1 MKQFDK
7 YRMVDGVTPL
17 AARYFNKVWQDIDL
31 RLASLEEVKIAWQSA
46 VDEVVKFGLVRIDEL
61 INEPLQAVLALS
73 SQAER
78 TSSNLEQLRQLAES
92 RTAALAALIATLQA
106 DTTAQ
111 IQSFA
116 AGLQN
121 ATAQSLQE
129 WKDSQTA
136 QLDAWM
142 QTFEQELQAA
152 TDLLRNGNRKNLCPD
167 VDSWD
172 ERATWQVSGDYK
184 HWGLAL
190 TSSAEASTAGTILGP
205 KIKVVAGD
213 NYCISADSLLMATAG
228 SVFVQLCFYDAG
240 GTLLLTSGKK
250 ALAAGHDF
258 SDAKERRDA
267 YAVAAVA
274 PATAAYMRP
283 VLGWTDVAG
292 LIAIGLRN
300 VKVERGPLP
309 VTPYSQEAQVERLSN
324 HQGSLTLNT
333 SQNIDRDALFGNATH
348 VFVELL
354 GAGQGGDALVG
365 EWGSSSISASAGGAY
380 ICGLFKVSDL
390 AKIEPLIIG
399 AGGAGGDAL
408 RQRTNTTGSGNTLAD
423 AGKAGGNTSFR
434 HLLAMGGGNSAAGTY
449 ADAIPGTSK
458 STINGGPPA
467 GSDGLGHSLRFG
479 PGGKLADFTVKKGD
493 ANPPAPPPGGV
504 IASTPNAPGA
514 AGPAAR
520 YWVESGMLLDSLPV
534 GSNMRAVGGTGRPGW
549 AVLTW
554 W

>member
-267 YAVAAVA
+267 HAVTAVA
-274 PATAAYMRP
+274 PASTAYLRP
-283 VLGWTDVAG
+283 MLGWTAVAG
-292 LIAIGLRN
+292 LTSMGLRN
-300 VKVERGPLP
+300 VKVERGALP
-309 VTPYSQEAQVERLSN
+309 VTPYSQEAQVELLSVGS
-324 HQGSLTLNT
+324 GSLTIT
-333 SQNIDRDALFGNATH
+333 SSQQISKSLFGPAKFVYLEMVGGGESGSAKVSEATLSGSYGSVGGGRGAPLVRRILDISDLPDLIDVVIGSGGAASIATRSTTGSSGNSGDTVRNLGGDS
-348 VFVELL
+348 VFASLVAPGGGKDFIDANTGGGNMICNPPA
-354 GAGQGGDALVG
+354 GAGTINSSGLAVATYFSLFF
-365 EWGSSSISASAGGAY
+365 GSGAAAKTNASANIYQETLTGNMGP
-380 ICGLFKVSDL
+380 V
-390 AKIEPLIIG
+390 PG
-399 AGGAGGDAL
+399 AGGGGCL
-408 RQRTNTTGSGNTLAD
+408 N
-423 AGKAGGNTSFR
+423 FVP
-434 HLLAMGGGNSAAGTY
+434 
-449 ADAIPGTSK
+449 PG
-458 STINGGPPA
+458 NGGKVA
-467 GSDGLGHSLRFG
+467 TAISG
-479 PGGKLADFTVKKGD
+479 
-493 ANPPAPPPGGV
+493 
-504 IASTPNAPGA
+504 PGA
-514 AGPAAR
+514 AGR
-520 YWVESGMLLDSLPV
+520 VTLK
-534 GSNMRAVGGTGRPGW
+534 
-549 AVLTW
+549 W